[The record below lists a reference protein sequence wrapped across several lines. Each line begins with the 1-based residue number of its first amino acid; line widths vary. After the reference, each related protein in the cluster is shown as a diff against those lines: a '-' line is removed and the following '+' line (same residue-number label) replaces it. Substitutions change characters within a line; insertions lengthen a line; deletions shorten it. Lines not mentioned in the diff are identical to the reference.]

1 VEPNI
6 FSTYRDWLEHEKMP
20 KGKKAA
26 LVAAVELFS
35 DTGFDGTSTVQIAE
49 KAGVSQATIFKY
61 FHTKQDLLL
70 AIVRPVMENF
80 FPKYRDDFFAKMSQ
94 FDTLP
99 ELIRFIVSD
108 RYQFV
113 AGNVEVIKILFMEM
127 MSNEEIR
134 QLFGKIVS
142 SNDFHFLSEML
153 GDLKRTGQL
162 RDDIDAAGLVRI
174 IGGQI
179 GIYLVQSHFV
189 PAMVHGDERDLQ
201 LISDQVIRTI
211 SK

>member
-1 VEPNI
+1 MEPNI

-49 KAGVSQATIFKY
+49 KAGISQATIFKY

-70 AIVRPVMENF
+70 AIVRPVLANF
-80 FPKYRDDFFAKMSQ
+80 FPRYRDDFFAKMNQ

-134 QLFGKIVS
+134 QLFGKTVA
-142 SNDFHFLSEML
+142 SNDFQFLSEML

-179 GIYLVQSHFV
+179 GVYLVQSHFV
-189 PAMVHGDERDLQ
+189 PAMVHGDQRDLQ
-201 LISDQVIRTI
+201 LISDQIIRTI

>member
-1 VEPNI
+1 MESNI
-6 FSTYRDWLEHEKMP
+6 FSTYRDWLEHERMP

-35 DTGFDGTSTVQIAE
+35 ETGFDGTSTVQIAE
-49 KAGVSQATIFKY
+49 KAGISQATIFKY

-80 FPKYRDDFFAKMSQ
+80 FPKYRDDFFAEMSQ

-127 MSNEEIR
+127 MSNPGIR

-142 SNDFHFLSEML
+142 SNNFDFLSEML
-153 GDLKRTGQL
+153 DKLKQTGQL
-162 RDDIDAAGLVRI
+162 RTDVDAAGLVRI

-179 GIYLVQSHFV
+179 GVYLVQSHLV
-189 PAMVHGDERDLQ
+189 PSLVHGDERDLQ